1 MLNSPP
7 AALDTL
13 NELAAALG
21 DDANF
26 STTITNL
33 ITDKS
38 ANAYTNAVSYTDGLR
53 LDSVVNT
60 SVTYVAAA
68 NSVKTAYDTAISANT
83 RAASAQT
90 AAASAYT
97 NAVSYADGLLV
108 DSVVNTSITHAAA
121 ANSVK
126 TAYDTAISAN
136 TNAGAANTRAAS
148 AQTAAAAAYTN
159 AVSYTDGL
167 IVDSVVNTSVTYVAA
182 ANSAKTAYDTAIT
195 ANTRAASAQTAAAAA
210 YTNAVSYTDARL
222 ASRPALSSCWA
233 SNFDIWTRGTSFT
246 LSGGVSQYTSDRTIS
261 GPGVGGGANVSRQ
274 SFALN
279 ESVVDRAGSPYYH
292 AMTWTAVPSA
302 GEGRTGYPT
311 YFSDMEMRVED
322 VRLTAGQQVTVS
334 CWLWLGSGSIQMFLY
349 AAQAMGSGG
358 AHNKTGNTISGNSA
372 GVDYDHH
379 TTEVF
384 HRSDAITVTAT
395 PTLFSKTFNL
405 DDLSAATGVANLGVL
420 TIGHGMNAA
429 IYGPTLNTFGL
440 KYDKGAT
447 VLPAK
452 RHEIADLHQYAARHR
467 QVISGIHGIVT
478 STTAIEISENIHGGF
493 GGNGPTLTM
502 ATASPA
508 FLTGGAGVG
517 HSVASGS
524 TLTPSSVNNRQF
536 RGTING
542 FSGLTVGSPAQS
554 RTDPLIILSQE

>member
-1 MLNSPP
+1 M
-7 AALDTL
+7 
-13 NELAAALG
+13 ALG
-21 DDANF
+21 VFNRSIVDDSGNV
-26 STTITNL
+26 IP
-33 ITDKS
+33 S
-38 ANAYTNAVSYTDGLR
+38 ASLEIR
-53 LDSVVNT
+53 LDSDSSLASIYSNADGSTALTNPFNAT
-60 SVTYVAAA
+60 SDGFAQFYAAKGRYSIEA
-68 NSVKTAYDTAISANT
+68 SNGVSTTTWIVDIDDITATAIGPAGPT
-83 RAASAQT
+83 GPA
-90 AAASAYT
+90 
-97 NAVSYADGLLV
+97 GP
-108 DSVVNTSITHAAA
+108 
-121 ANSVK
+121 
-126 TAYDTAISAN
+126 
-136 TNAGAANTRAAS
+136 AGAAGPVGPQGPSGGA
-148 AQTAAAAAYTN
+148 
-159 AVSYTDGL
+159 
-167 IVDSVVNTSVTYVAA
+167 
-182 ANSAKTAYDTAIT
+182 
-195 ANTRAASAQTAAAAA
+195 
-210 YTNAVSYTDARL
+210 
-222 ASRPALSSCWA
+222 ALSSCWA
-233 SNFDIWTRGTSFT
+233 SNFDIWTRGTSFA

-302 GEGRTGYPT
+302 GEGRTGYSA

-322 VRLTAGQQVTVS
+322 IRLTAGQQITVS

-429 IYGPTLNTFGL
+429 LYGPTLNTFGL

-447 VLPAK
+447 VLPTT

-524 TLTPSSVNNRQF
+524 TFTPSSVNTRQF

-542 FSGLTVGSPAQS
+542 FGGLTVGSPAQS
-554 RTDPLIILSQE
+554 RTNPLIILSQE